1 MRDSYYIVEKAALRK
16 GLISG
21 WYGPMV
27 ITPYAFYFISLV
39 EVGPNNIFSYPAIGR
54 GAIGSARKAGEILK
68 NKTDRELKSLGD
80 FIDNIDTLVLEKEN
94 SLKINK
100 MDIEKCKVPKMYYL
114 QTGTPTIGVIN
125 IKTLEKKYEI
135 LFQEPKKIIPGLK
148 DYLINNL
155 FPLN

>member
-1 MRDSYYIVEKAALRK
+1 MRNNNYIVEKAALRK

-27 ITPYAFYFISLV
+27 VAPHALYFISLV

-54 GAIGSARKAGEILK
+54 GAIGSVRKAGEILME
-68 NKTDRELKSLGD
+68 KTERELRNLGD
-80 FIDNIDTLVLEKEN
+80 YTDKMDNLVLEKEN

-100 MDIEKCKVPKMYYL
+100 MDIEKCKVPKRYYL

-125 IKTLEKKYEI
+125 IKTMTKKYEI
-135 LFQEPKKIIPGLK
+135 LFEQPKKIIPGLK
-148 DYLINNL
+148 EYLINNL
-155 FPLN
+155 YPLK

>member
-1 MRDSYYIVEKAALRK
+1 MRNNNYIVKKAALRK

-27 ITPYAFYFISLV
+27 VTPYALFFISLV

-54 GAIGSARKAGEILK
+54 GAIGSARKAGKLLIE
-68 NKTDRELKSLGD
+68 KTDRELRSLGD
-80 FIDNIDTLVLEKEN
+80 FTDDLDNLVIKKEN

-100 MDIEKCKVPKMYYL
+100 MDIEKCKIPKRYYL

-135 LFQEPKKIIPGLK
+135 LFQEPKKIIPDLK
-148 DYLINNL
+148 EYLINNL
-155 FPLN
+155 YPLN